1 MKKHLLVVL
10 VGVLILLTIV
20 PAFSF
25 ATENDT
31 DNVYLTEDL
40 FGTFDHDNIE
50 SPILLTEEPL
60 VEYREL
66 MQPTN
71 GKLSSRSSIGW
82 KDHTK
87 VSSWTEKSKVFLRWH
102 PGFSGKNLI

>member
-1 MKKHLLVVL
+1 MKKLLAAL
-10 VGVLILLTIV
+10 VGFLICLTII
-20 PAFSF
+20 PSF
-25 ATENDT
+25 IFAAENEGENALD
-31 DNVYLTEDL
+31 YSTEDL
-40 FGTFDHDNIE
+40 FGTFDYNIIE
-50 SPILLTEEPL
+50 SPILFTEKPK

-87 VSSWTEKSKVFLRWH
+87 VSSWTEKSKVSLRWH
-102 PGFSGKNLI
+102 PAFSGK